1 MSHYTMHESTV
12 TRKNFD
18 VEMLGYGTL
27 AAVELQDALAAAD
40 SVRSDAS
47 RTMNVSEMRVTI
59 IDDTIRIYFDITER
73 K

>member
-18 VEMLGYGTL
+18 VAMLRDGTL
-27 AAVELQDALAAAD
+27 AVEELQDAIAAAEVVCAT
-40 SVRSDAS
+40 SPGETS
-47 RTMNVSEMRVTI
+47 NIRVTI
-59 IDDTIRIYFDITER
+59 VDDTIRIYFDITER